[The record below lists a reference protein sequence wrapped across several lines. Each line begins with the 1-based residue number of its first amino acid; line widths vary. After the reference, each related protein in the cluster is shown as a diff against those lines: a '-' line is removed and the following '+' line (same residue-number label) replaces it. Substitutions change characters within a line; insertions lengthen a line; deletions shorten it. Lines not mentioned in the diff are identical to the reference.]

1 MSLTMSL
8 LLRRLTVSHCLLLP
22 LLSLPP
28 SLCLSLPH
36 HLQIQFI
43 TLVTCWC
50 ICESLFLFPNLLH
63 AKRTRGREGLV
74 KAIAHRGSRLEGLPE
89 NTVAAFKDAVTTGA
103 CAVELDVW
111 LSADGLVVV
120 QHDETVTRMCGE
132 GKKSKVVDLKAK
144 DLPPIVPPN
153 EEQKFR
159 CRDFPAEEW
168 NRIPL
173 LEDVLKVVPLSTTLI
188 IEFKQDSDELIKSVL
203 GLLQKHGRGD
213 PTTRNLYWF
222 SLSEPVNR
230 KLRKADPS
238 IPTICSVTT
247 MLKTI
252 FLYYMYLLPF
262 INVDFDVFGITV
274 EEITL
279 QKVRNEKSLK
289 RVPDV
294 FKRLLHFI
302 LMGKP
307 SYIMVAPSLFEHMRA
322 RGIPVWF
329 LGVNDKE
336 SLDIAVK
343 SGATAV
349 LTDRIKWL
357 KNTIEKENL
366 KFSEI
371 K

>member
-1 MSLTMSL
+1 
-8 LLRRLTVSHCLLLP
+8 
-22 LLSLPP
+22 
-28 SLCLSLPH
+28 
-36 HLQIQFI
+36 
-43 TLVTCWC
+43 
-50 ICESLFLFPNLLH
+50 
-63 AKRTRGREGLV
+63 
-74 KAIAHRGSRLEGLPE
+74 
-89 NTVAAFKDAVTTGA
+89 
-103 CAVELDVW
+103 
-111 LSADGLVVV
+111 
-120 QHDETVTRMCGE
+120 MCGE
-132 GKKSKVVDLKAK
+132 GKTSKVVDLKAK
-144 DLPPIVPPN
+144 DLPPIVPPK

-159 CRDFPAEEW
+159 CRDFPEDEW

-222 SLSEPVNR
+222 SLSEPVNK

-279 QKVRNEKSLK
+279 QTVRNEKSLK

-366 KFSEI
+366 QFSQI
-371 K
+371 R